1 MKAYYDMPSSSLAR
15 CMVMSLVLSW
25 PFIKSMMN
33 GTRAKAMG
41 TPVSKT
47 LASYMKRCTMGDE
60 GAGGGGGGGGEGYV
74 CARYV
79 LVHLYQQIIEIT
91 TINFVVIRAK
101 TMTNFWN
108 MSNASAPI
116 HITAASVK

>member
-1 MKAYYDMPSSSLAR
+1 M
-15 CMVMSLVLSW
+15 
-25 PFIKSMMN
+25 
-33 GTRAKAMG
+33 
-41 TPVSKT
+41 
-47 LASYMKRCTMGDE
+47 
-60 GAGGGGGGGGEGYV
+60 GGGEGYIV

-79 LVHLYQQIIEIT
+79 LVHLHQQISEIT